1 MVPVKRIGDRL
12 IESSGHAERRPGDAK
27 RARVRR
33 DIGRTWRRHRLGV
46 VAVLALVALV
56 LGFIGYSESGQSAID
71 SIYSTLSLLAFNYTP
86 PPGELNVAIQIARF
100 MVPAVAAF
108 ATLSALVVVLGDQA
122 DLIRSRRRR
131 GHVVICGL
139 GRRGMRLVRSIRQGR
154 RPRPVVVIEADTN
167 NPNVKLARELGASVL
182 KGNATDV
189 EALEA
194 ARVDRADTL
203 IAVLPDDADNAA
215 VVSAAREVGRSGTA
229 PLRAFAHVGDVDLVE
244 ELTSAAVGGADEG
257 LVLEWFSVHERA
269 ARILLTENLDLDL
282 ARTATEP
289 PRIGVVGCDDLAR
302 SIVVNAAR
310 QWRTLAGSGAGR
322 IAIIVAWPDA
332 GTWIEQLRHRYPSIE
347 GAIEL
352 TAYET
357 DIRSATALA
366 DAREAFAS
374 VATVFVCAPTDTESL
389 DHAFAATRIIGA
401 ERTVVVRLLIEQ
413 GGFVDVFKFDP
424 RSHALQLFSI
434 VDRACSYEMV
444 TAGLY
449 EQIAQAL
456 HVVYL
461 RQGTGSRAAVPWDR
475 LDPRFRDSNRAQAY
489 DITSK
494 LNEIG
499 CGVRPLID
507 WGADLVELSDA
518 EIERLAA
525 LEHARWSA
533 SKRLQGYRAGVVT
546 DDAAMPPTNEYIDV
560 PWDQL
565 VRNNPDV
572 AELDREFARSLPD
585 VVASAGYEIYRVR
598 RSE

>member
-1 MVPVKRIGDRL
+1 M

-33 DIGRTWRRHRLGV
+33 DIGRMWRRHRLGV
-46 VAVLALVALV
+46 AAVLAVVALI

-86 PPGELNVAIQIARF
+86 PPPGELNLAIQIARF

-108 ATLSALVVVLGDQA
+108 ATLSALVAVLGDQA

-154 RPRPVVVIEADTN
+154 RPRPVVVIEADTS
-167 NPNVKLARELGASVL
+167 NPNVKLARELGANVL
-182 KGNATDV
+182 TGNATDV

-203 IAVLPDDADNAA
+203 IAVLPEDADNAA
-215 VVSAAREVGRSGTA
+215 VASVAREVGRGGAA
-229 PLRAFAHVGDVDLVE
+229 PLRAFAHVADVDLVE
-244 ELTSAAVGGADEG
+244 ELTSAAVGSADQG
-257 LVLEWFSVHERA
+257 FVLEWFSVHERA

-282 ARTATEP
+282 ARTAAEP

-322 IAIIVAWPDA
+322 LEIIVAWPDA
-332 GTWIEQLRHRYPSIE
+332 GTWIQQLRNRYPSIE

-352 TAYET
+352 TAYQA

-366 DAREAFAS
+366 DTRAAFARVS
-374 VATVFVCAPTDTESL
+374 TVFVCAPTDIESL
-389 DHAFAATRIIGA
+389 DHAFAATRIVGGDQTI
-401 ERTVVVRLLIEQ
+401 VVRLLIEQ
-413 GGFVDVFKFDP
+413 GGFVDVFKFGA

-456 HVVYL
+456 HAVYL
-461 RQGTGSRAAVPWDR
+461 RQKTGSRASVPWDQ
-475 LDPRFRDSNRAQAY
+475 LEPGFRDSNRAQAY
-489 DITSK
+489 DITDK

-499 CGVRPLID
+499 CGVRPLLD
-507 WGADLVELSDA
+507 WGADLVELTEA

-525 LEHARWSA
+525 LEHERWSA
-533 SKRLQGYRAGVVT
+533 SKRRQGYVAGATT
-546 DDAAMPPTNEYIDV
+546 DDAATPPTNEYIDV

-565 VRNNPDV
+565 VRDDPQV
-572 AELDREFARSLPD
+572 AEWDRDFARSLPD